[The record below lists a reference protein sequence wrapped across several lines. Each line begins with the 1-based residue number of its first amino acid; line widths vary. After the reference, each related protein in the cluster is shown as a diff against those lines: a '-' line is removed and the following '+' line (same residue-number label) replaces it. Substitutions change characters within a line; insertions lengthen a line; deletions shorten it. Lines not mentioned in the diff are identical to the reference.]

1 MYLYCKSTNTANCA
15 RRVNVPYVIGSHE
28 GVLIFHALRFPLIV
42 LEPPLPSRD
51 WKGGPVTL
59 SGIDYLSG
67 PRPFRLFLPTVNAN
81 LVFVIRHSD
90 AEFSFASGRQPYI
103 ERIGPYLISLLTSY
117 VNKITNFNTIQ
128 SRQTLGSRR
137 SQEGCR
143 RATFGRRRSAETLA
157 SSFSC
162 GKI

>member
-1 MYLYCKSTNTANCA
+1 MLHVT
-15 RRVNVPYVIGSHE
+15 GSHE
-28 GVLIFHALRFPLIV
+28 GMLIFHALRLLLIV
-42 LEPPLPSRD
+42 RLPPLSSRD

-67 PRPFRLFLPTVNAN
+67 PRPFRLFLPTATVNAN

-143 RATFGRRRSAETLA
+143 RATFGRRHSAETLA